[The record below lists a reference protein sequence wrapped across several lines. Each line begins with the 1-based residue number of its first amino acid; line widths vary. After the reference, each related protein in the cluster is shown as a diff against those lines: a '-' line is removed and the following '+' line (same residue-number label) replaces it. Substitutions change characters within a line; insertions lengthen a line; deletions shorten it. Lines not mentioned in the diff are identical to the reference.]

1 MHKTTAVYCV
11 IFFWWDTKPLLSG
24 IFSVV
29 GIVLAMLFQNSLSLS
44 YLTDKAG
51 LADVLAVFVR

>member
-11 IFFWWDTKPLLSG
+11 ISFWWNIKPLLSG

-29 GIVLAMLFQNSLSLS
+29 GIVSTMLLNSLRLS
-44 YLTDKAG
+44 YLTGNVG